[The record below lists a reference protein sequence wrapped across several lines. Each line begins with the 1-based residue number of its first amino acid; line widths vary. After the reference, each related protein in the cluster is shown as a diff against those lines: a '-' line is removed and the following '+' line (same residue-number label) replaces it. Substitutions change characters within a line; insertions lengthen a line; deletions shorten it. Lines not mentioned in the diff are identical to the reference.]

1 MPPLF
6 ESDFET
12 LKQPFA
18 ANDSQVEGMLPIFEE
33 DNNRDFLG
41 KRLLK
46 EPAMNPAK
54 EFHHGKKSFENG
66 GRKKNFEPFPKAPHF
81 HEPLQTSRRNNQDLS
96 QIPKPLP
103 LLQDTKYASKNN
115 NLISYL
121 SVPNVKHQNQQRHL
135 RPNKQQLLQ
144 DDMED
149 ELPYKMTRHIHGT
162 FSPCNETVN
171 ESDQRD
177 KLYSEDRLF
186 EPIHSTKSGETRG
199 VSSLRQAI
207 NIILHKDNPPVL
219 HEKYPTDNMK
229 VAGYGFDTSQPEW
242 NY

>member
-6 ESDFET
+6 ESDFEN
-12 LKQPFA
+12 LKHPFA
-18 ANDSQVEGMLPIFEE
+18 AEDTQLEGMLPIFEE
-33 DNNRDFLG
+33 DVNRDFLG
-41 KRLLK
+41 KRHHK
-46 EPAMNPAK
+46 EIEMNQPK

-103 LLQDTKYASKNN
+103 LLQDPKCPAKNN

-121 SVPNVKHQNQQRHL
+121 SVPNIKHQTQQRNL
-135 RPNKQQLLQ
+135 RQNKQQLLQ
-144 DDMED
+144 EDLED
-149 ELPYKMTRHIHGT
+149 ELPYKMARHIHGT

-171 ESDQRD
+171 EGDQRD
-177 KLYSEDRLF
+177 PLYAEDRLF

-219 HEKYPTDNMK
+219 HEKYPTDNIN
-229 VAGYGFDTSQPEW
+229 VAGYGFDTTQAEW